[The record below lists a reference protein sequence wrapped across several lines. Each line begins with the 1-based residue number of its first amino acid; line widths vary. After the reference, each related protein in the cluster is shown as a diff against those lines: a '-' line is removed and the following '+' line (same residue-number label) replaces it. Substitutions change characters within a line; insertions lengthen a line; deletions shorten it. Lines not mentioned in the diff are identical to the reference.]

1 MARTTARALR
11 PRRLAR
17 AGLGLGLLLALA
29 GCGGEAL
36 TAPAAAERYPAIAEE
51 VADALGEQV
60 APLTSDENAPQVGAD
75 SAGCRVV
82 GATFESSDLLGDQ
95 GPGAPMAEQV
105 TEVAD
110 SVLTQHDFA
119 PLASEDDDPAPMES
133 LVARDDQGG
142 AMRVVIESRPGRATL
157 RLWWSAQVETDDAPC
172 DQSLLG

>member
-51 VADALGEQV
+51 VADALGGRSRRSPGRER
-60 APLTSDENAPQVGAD
+60 SQVGAD

-82 GATFESSDLLGDQ
+82 GATFESSTSWETR
-95 GPGAPMAEQV
+95 PGRPTAEQV

-119 PLASEDDDPAPMES
+119 RSPPRTTTRRMES
-133 LVARDDQGG
+133 LVARDDQGARCG
-142 AMRVVIESRPGRATL
+142 
-157 RLWWSAQVETDDAPC
+157 W
-172 DQSLLG
+172 